1 MKKSQRSN
9 LVKNNSVD
17 RRTMIKGAMALGLTA
32 SIPLHAKAAF
42 GELKRVQEQDTDQE
56 AEEFRLY
63 SLVPSKTARFD
74 GTLRPQP
81 LNVNWSNHT
90 EDRDRI
96 SDLGYYMVVWATAE
110 QAATLNESEHIESLT
125 MIDQDSV
132 VVLGQPENA
141 NGKLTVRLFPN
152 AAKNQAESGTYASV
166 TEIADQWRQELD
178 NVEGIVITTPGVSK
192 KTAGNAAGRRAG
204 PAADPGPAAPA
215 FPGAAFGPAPPLDGQ
230 IVIDFKGDLDETVL
244 ATVTSHPQTLL
255 VQWGAIIVP
264 EFCNCPGCGAG

>member
-1 MKKSQRSN
+1 MKKSQHN
-9 LVKNNSVD
+9 HPVKNNSVD

-32 SIPLHAKAAF
+32 TIPICAKAASA
-42 GELKRVQEQDTDQE
+42 KRTPQVQEQDSDQE
-56 AEEFRLY
+56 NEEFRLY

-81 LNVNWSNHT
+81 LNVNWANHT
-90 EDRDRI
+90 EDRDKI
-96 SDLGYYMVVWATAE
+96 NDLGYYLVVWATAE
-110 QAATLNESEHIESLT
+110 QAANLNESEHIESLS

-141 NGKLTVRLFPN
+141 HGKLTVRLFPN
-152 AAKNQAESGTYASV
+152 ATKNQAESGTYASV

-192 KTAGNAAGRRAG
+192 KPAGGTTVPKHLPRRGG
-204 PAADPGPAAPA
+204 PAAVPG
-215 FPGAAFGPAPPLDGQ
+215 FPGATSILLDGQ
-230 IVIDFKGDLDETVL
+230 IVVEFEGDLDETVL
-244 ATVTSHPQTLL
+244 AKVTSHPQTLL
-255 VQWGAIIVP
+255 IQWGAIIEP